1 MLALNQVTGMPIGDA
16 EGTIEPP
23 VGLQRSD
30 VVALPEFDVDVA
42 DVERGVEA
50 AQEVG
55 HEPVQPLGV
64 QRRAVSHGEA
74 EAAHGPPV
82 VAPAPREQ
90 ARPHGLWHR
99 QEAEQM
105 VDDLVREGADL
116 VLAISGFH
124 G

>member
-55 HEPVQPLGV
+55 HEPVQPLGG
-64 QRRAVSHGEA
+64 QHRAVGHGEA

-82 VAPAPREQ
+82 VAPARAGTS
-90 ARPHGLWHR
+90 ARPPAPAAGR
-99 QEAEQM
+99 A
-105 VDDLVREGADL
+105 G
-116 VLAISGFH
+116 G